1 MSQSYDE
8 LNKFSDADVGLFIRN
23 YDDAVFEKEEM
34 QRRINELKGITRNK
48 EEKKN

>member
-23 YDDAVFEKEEM
+23 YDEAVSEREGVI
-34 QRRINELKGITRNK
+34 RRINVLKGIKRN
-48 EEKKN
+48 